1 MLLDIHS
8 HILPAVDDGAFDI
21 SESLMLLEAMRLQ
34 GITDV
39 IATPHFYPLDDN
51 FNEYKERISN
61 AYNLLLKETE
71 NKNLPR
77 IFVGSEVLYYRY
89 IGTSETVYEL
99 CLNRSQYLL
108 LELTDECICKEF
120 FDDIDNLVNKQ
131 RIIPI
136 IAHLERY
143 RNARN
148 YKKLL
153 KYIKENGILAQI
165 NASSLFSQSS
175 RRATERLIKGGLVNF
190 IATDAHS
197 MKSRPPMMKPALE
210 YISENIGAEYAGGFI
225 RNSQILLEKI
235 TGDNI

>member
-77 IFVGSEVLYYRY
+77 IFIGSEVLYYRY

-143 RNARN
+143 RNAKN

-153 KYIKENGILAQI
+153 KYIKDNGILAQI

-197 MKSRPPMMKPALE
+197 MKSRPPMMKLALE
-210 YISENIGAEYAGGFI
+210 YISENIGAEYASGFI

>member
-143 RNARN
+143 RNAKN

-153 KYIKENGILAQI
+153 KYIKDNGILAQI

-175 RRATERLIKGGLVNF
+175 RRATERLIKGGHVNF

-210 YISENIGAEYAGGFI
+210 YIAENIGAEYASGFI

>member
-153 KYIKENGILAQI
+153 K
-165 NASSLFSQSS
+165 
-175 RRATERLIKGGLVNF
+175 
-190 IATDAHS
+190 
-197 MKSRPPMMKPALE
+197 
-210 YISENIGAEYAGGFI
+210 
-225 RNSQILLEKI
+225 
-235 TGDNI
+235 

>member
-89 IGTSETVYEL
+89 IGTS
-99 CLNRSQYLL
+99 
-108 LELTDECICKEF
+108 
-120 FDDIDNLVNKQ
+120 
-131 RIIPI
+131 
-136 IAHLERY
+136 
-143 RNARN
+143 
-148 YKKLL
+148 
-153 KYIKENGILAQI
+153 
-165 NASSLFSQSS
+165 
-175 RRATERLIKGGLVNF
+175 
-190 IATDAHS
+190 
-197 MKSRPPMMKPALE
+197 
-210 YISENIGAEYAGGFI
+210 
-225 RNSQILLEKI
+225 
-235 TGDNI
+235 